1 MPNQGERSDG
11 RSAQGQGEWSRERG
25 PRKGDRG
32 RHQARKRAVEMLF
45 EAEAR
50 GLTAAELAESRITLA
65 EKDTEVSALNS
76 YTVTVARGVT
86 ENAEHIDD
94 LIAAHL
100 QGWTLG
106 RLPAVDRA
114 ILRVAVWEL
123 LHADDVPEPVAV
135 DEAVELAKKLST
147 DDSPGFV
154 NGVLGQVMLVTPQLR
169 AAARAVSEAAS
180 GEGT

>member
-1 MPNQGERSDG
+1 
-11 RSAQGQGEWSRERG
+11 
-25 PRKGDRG
+25 
-32 RHQARKRAVEMLF
+32 MLF

-50 GLTAAELAESRITLA
+50 GLTAADLAESRSTLA
-65 EKDTEVSALNS
+65 EADSEVSALNP
-76 YTVTVARGVT
+76 YTVTVVRGVT
-86 ENAEHIDD
+86 DNAEHIDD
-94 LIAAHL
+94 LISSHL
-100 QGWTLG
+100 QGWTLM

-123 LHADDVPEPVAV
+123 LHAEDVPEPVAV

-169 AAARAVSEAAS
+169 AAARAVSEAARS
-180 GEGT
+180 EGA